1 MHALRG
7 TVLLLAL
14 TLAAR
19 VSSAQDTKIRG
30 FTDITAH
37 ASDEGDGNTY
47 FALGQ
52 YDLYITSTLAPK
64 WTFLGETVFEFDE
77 DFVVDVERLIISYRP
92 SSHIQLAI
100 GKHHTPFGYWN
111 NAYHHG
117 ALMQPTI
124 ERPEMFLFEDDGGI
138 LPIHTTGF
146 LVTGRDLTPMH
157 LGFDAL
163 IGNGIG
169 STPIS
174 DNNQPKSVTLALHS
188 QVTHALKIGV
198 NYYDDRISQGTPK
211 IYGAPVDAALSPS
224 DTVIATIT
232 QRMFGA
238 YAVYF
243 GRALELMAEYQRIN
257 NVYSAGGPTTGT
269 DAFYAYAGYRIGNFV
284 PYARYDGLLFD
295 PADPYY
301 IADDEHLVVVGAR
314 YDFAATVQIKG
325 EYRHRS
331 TTVEGT
337 LNEGVLQA
345 AIGF

>member
-1 MHALRG
+1 ML
-7 TVLLLAL
+7 VLSL

-19 VSSAQDTKIRG
+19 VARAQDTKIRG
-30 FTDITAH
+30 FTDITAA
-37 ASDEGDGNTY
+37 ASDAVDGNSF

-64 WTFLGETVFEFDE
+64 WTFLGESVFEFDE

-92 SSHIQLAI
+92 SSHIQLAV

-146 LVTGRDLTPMH
+146 LVAGRDISSLH
-157 LGFDAL
+157 LGFDAMV
-163 IGNGIG
+163 GNGIG

-174 DNNQPKSVTLALHS
+174 DNNEPKSFTFALHS
-188 QVTHALKIGV
+188 QVTHALKVGV
-198 NYYDDRISQGTPK
+198 NYYDDRITQGTPK
-211 IYGAPVDAALSPS
+211 IYGAPVDVSLAAG
-224 DTVIATIT
+224 DTVTATLA
-232 QRMFGA
+232 QRMFGG

-243 GRALELMAEYQRIN
+243 GRALELMGEYQRIT
-257 NVYSAGGPTTGT
+257 NVPSAGGTTTAT
-269 DAFYAYAGYRIGNFV
+269 DAFYVYAGYRIGNLV

-331 TTVEGT
+331 TTVEGMV
-337 LNEGVLQA
+337 NEGVLQV